1 MDGILNINKPG
12 GMTSFGVVARVK
24 RITGEKHIGH
34 AGTLDPLATGV
45 LPVCLGQATRVI
57 EYLFDETKTYLT
69 EVELGVSTDTYDST
83 GTITRNAEVAY
94 VSRPMIESALAAFR
108 GAIRQTP
115 PMFSALKHQ
124 GKPLYRLARAGIL
137 VERPSRPAQIHTLE
151 IVEWKSPLITL
162 KIVCGKGTYIR
173 SIAHDLGEALGCG
186 ASMKSLIRRQVGPF
200 RLEDAV
206 TLEEI
211 GEAFRAGLREGPLYP
226 IDYVLQSFNAV
237 VVDDQ
242 QGSSLVHG
250 NPVTFAAGQ
259 ALDPDNPANPVSRAY
274 TPSGDLLGMIRYD
287 SESRCWHPEKIFI
300 KAAALKSEKE

>member
-12 GMTSFGVVARVK
+12 GMTSYGVVAEVK
-24 RITGEKHIGH
+24 RMTGEKHVGH

-69 EVELGVSTDTYDST
+69 EVELGVSTDTYDSS
-83 GTITRNAEVAY
+83 GTITRKAEATDI
-94 VSRPMIESALAAFR
+94 SRPMIESALTAFR

-124 GKPLYRLARAGIL
+124 GKPLYRLARAGIA
-137 VERPSRPAQIHTLE
+137 VERPSRPAQIHLLE
-151 IVEWKSPLITL
+151 IVEWKSPLVTL
-162 KIVCGKGTYIR
+162 NIVCGKGTYIR

-186 ASMKSLIRRQVGPF
+186 ANMKNLVRRRVGPF
-200 RLEDAV
+200 TLEDAV

-211 GEAFRAGLREGPLYP
+211 GETFRTGLKEGLLYP
-226 IDYVLQSFNAV
+226 IDYVLQSFDAV
-237 VVDDQ
+237 TVDDQ
-242 QGSSLVHG
+242 QCVSLVHG

-259 ALDPDNPANPVSRAY
+259 VPGPDKPLNPVRRAY
-274 TPSGDLLGMIRYD
+274 DSSGNLIGMIRYD
-287 SESRCWHPEKIFI
+287 FERKWWQPEKIFLRQNNQRI
-300 KAAALKSEKE
+300 G